1 MLNKKTYFLS
11 DFHLGMDA
19 LKTSSAREHLICAWF
34 AQHQETAEALYLVGD
49 VFDAWFEY
57 KKVIPKGYARFFGAL
72 ATWRDAG
79 IPIYFFTGNHDM
91 WMFQYFSDEFGIPI
105 YREPIT
111 RTIYGK
117 KFFIGHGDG
126 LGPGDNGY
134 KFIKKIF
141 TNTTIQRIYS
151 ALHPNLG
158 LPLMHFFS
166 DASRNAQ
173 EEFKASK
180 FLGTEKEW
188 LLQFCES
195 EIKTHPDID
204 YFIFGHRHL
213 PIDWLL
219 SNGKSRY
226 INLGEWMYAT
236 SFVSFD
242 GEKLQI
248 EFFEK
253 SEFSKIVKN

>member
-57 KKVIPKGYARFFGAL
+57 KKVIPKGYTRFFGAL

-195 EIKTHPDID
+195 EIKTQPDID